1 MQAIIMAGGRG
12 SRLMPLTKDLPKPLV
27 PILDKPILHY
37 TIERLKEIGVTDIIM
52 TLGYLGKKIEQA
64 FGDGKDYGV
73 RLRYVY
79 EVQPLGTAGG
89 VKNVGS
95 LIRDDF
101 LVLSGDAFTDMD
113 LEALI
118 RFHNSH
124 RGIATIASTRVPNP
138 ENFGNIFKSPKGLI
152 TAFEEKPI
160 APKTNLV
167 NTGIYVFDRKI
178 LKYIPGGFQ
187 DFSRDIFPKLLG
199 KLYTYETE
207 CFWSDVGTLPS
218 YYMTNY
224 KVAVD
229 YTHSER

>member
-1 MQAIIMAGGRG
+1 MAGGRG

-37 TIERLKEIGVTDIIM
+37 TVEKLKESGITDIIL

-64 FGDGKDYGV
+64 LGDGKEYGV

-89 VKNVGS
+89 VRNVSG

-101 LVLSGDAFTDMD
+101 LVLSGDAYTDMD

-118 RFHNSH
+118 RFHKSH
-124 RGIATIASTRVPNP
+124 KGIATIASVRVANP
-138 ENFGNIFKSPKGLI
+138 ENFGNIFKNANGLI
-152 TAFEEKPI
+152 TAFEEKPVT
-160 APKTNLV
+160 PKTNLV
-167 NTGIYVFDRKI
+167 NTGIYVFDKKI
-178 LKYIPGGFQ
+178 FKHIPSGFQ
-187 DFSRDIFPKLLG
+187 DFSRDIFPKLL
-199 KLYTYETE
+199 KKIYTYETE

-218 YYMTNY
+218 YYLTNY

-229 YTHSER
+229 FTKQER